1 MVPNVLKSILL
12 ARIKR
17 NHSQEFIDTKLS
29 LTQSYYAKIER
40 GNAKLSLD
48 LFFQLLDILEI
59 DCVAFFKEI
68 KKQSQIYD
76 SIKIFILVWKFLK
89 FRRYMAYNLLG

>member
-1 MVPNVLKSILL
+1 MVPNVLKSIRL
-12 ARIKR
+12 ARIER
-17 NHSQEFIDTKLS
+17 NHSQEFIATKLS

-68 KKQSQIYD
+68 KKQNQIHCNC
-76 SIKIFILVWKFLK
+76 SCHIQ
-89 FRRYMAYNLLG
+89 